1 VHVFQ
6 LLGGYL
12 EEARA
17 ALGAAA
23 DFLVTTAST

>member
-12 EEARA
+12 AEARA
-17 ALGAAA
+17 ALGVAA
-23 DFLVTTAST
+23 DFLATETAN